1 MTAVRSTAEHQLQ
14 HRPVGERLG
23 SSLWPLYRSDGV
35 LPDGVCTIPGGSA
48 HVGGSRG
55 LGMLDWY
62 RRKSR
67 RRRRHAARNHQ
78 RLDIQGL
85 RMVAVL
91 TVFASHLWGWPSGGF
106 IGVDVFFVISGFLIT
121 GNLMRTA
128 EDTGTVSFWGF
139 YGNRIRRIV
148 PAATVVL
155 ALTCVASALVFLPF
169 RAREVN
175 IDALWAFVFLSNWWF
190 GFKDTDYFHVASDAV
205 SPLQHYWSLSIE
217 EQFYFVWPALIFL
230 VSVLVIRKSWSHARR
245 MTIAGGVMSVIV
257 AASLAWALAE
267 TASSPAWA
275 YFDTAARVWELGVGA
290 VLACTVDR
298 LARIPDVVR
307 PALSWVGLAAIGASV
322 VLISEDPIGFPAP
335 WAILPVAGAALVI
348 AAGVGREPKYQAFL
362 RNPVSGYLGDIS
374 YSLYL
379 VHWPVIILVGS
390 VMDVS
395 SYYWGT
401 VIGLSFGLSVASYH
415 MVETPFRR
423 ITMDKVRT
431 TRKLIRKGRYWP
443 QKASQYATLGSIML
457 LIVGLGAYA
466 MRPEAYEYSGPPS
479 ILAALRTTSWP
490 ELDPSMEQVIES
502 PTVDPAIRPCDNY
515 NATVDVNE
523 CTYGERTAP
532 IRIVLAGD
540 SEGHA
545 YAGPLRDIVLNS
557 GGQLQLLNMS
567 MASCAFTD
575 QLVNRG
581 NVSSTCEAR
590 KRNAVDTIN
599 STKPDIVI
607 ISNLYRFGMKVD
619 STQFTQGEWLTSM
632 RDIIDQFRPSTRNV
646 VLLSG
651 PPGEVNPK
659 ECFGKRSNVPADCIG
674 EVTEQWRDMA
684 TAERQI
690 ADTIDGTWIDSR
702 PWFCSDQQL
711 CPSFVGTTA
720 TKCDEFHFAP
730 VYGKKIY
737 QVIAESLRAAAVL
750 PAQA

>member
-1 MTAVRSTAEHQLQ
+1 
-14 HRPVGERLG
+14 
-23 SSLWPLYRSDGV
+23 
-35 LPDGVCTIPGGSA
+35 
-48 HVGGSRG
+48 
-55 LGMLDWY
+55 MLDWY

-659 ECFGKRSNVPADCIG
+659 SASASGPTSQR
-674 EVTEQWRDMA
+674 
-684 TAERQI
+684 TASAR
-690 ADTIDGTWIDSR
+690 
-702 PWFCSDQQL
+702 
-711 CPSFVGTTA
+711 
-720 TKCDEFHFAP
+720 
-730 VYGKKIY
+730 
-737 QVIAESLRAAAVL
+737 
-750 PAQA
+750 